1 MKYTVIIPTMWRC
14 PQITIPFL
22 AELAACPHVEEII
35 VIDNDSS
42 RMPTYIPTKKVT
54 VWSFG
59 KNIYVNP
66 AWNFG
71 VKESKTDL
79 ICIVNDDIAFDVK
92 VFEKLIPHLTPNNGV
107 FGLCP
112 GEKDFN
118 QTPITTGN
126 IDIVPWNGEHTYG
139 FGCLFFLHKANWY
152 PVPDGLDV
160 YYGDNYIFDLQLARG
175 KTNYLITNMKFKG
188 HFAQTTSDTNIS
200 GGFLDRETPIYQ
212 RISAEMNNQE
222 ILQREYFAA
231 CNTVSDINRHVPV
244 LHRLAQEC
252 DSVVELG
259 VRTGVSTR
267 AFLPLNVKLRSYDIE
282 ADHRVSE
289 LFLVANMQ
297 GKDMQYIM
305 GDSLKIDIEPA
316 DMMFVDTVHSYEQVS
331 AELARHGHKIRKYIA
346 FHDTFVFGLGKENVL
361 SAVIDYVM
369 ANPEWEFCHYDT
381 ENNGLTVIKRKSVDV
396 SKRINVPKKTV
407 LIALPTNK
415 NVETDTLKSIYD
427 QILPDGVETELQF
440 FYGYQIDQIRNLIA
454 EWGKRYDYL
463 FCVDSDI
470 VLPNDALARL
480 IAADKDVVSG
490 LYIQRK
496 PGHHI
501 LEIYEDTPN
510 GGTQN
515 AKWENLKGRGLVEI
529 AGCGFGCVLVK
540 GDVLRKMP
548 YPHFV
553 YKSALD
559 HAFTF
564 SEDVYF
570 CLEARKHGFKIWA
583 DTSLLCEHIHSM
595 RMVVDTMPSPAVP
608 NTTNENQTQIRSL
621 AKVEK
626 PSEAQVLARYQEIQQ
641 GIDLPTEHKGYLHML
656 ATQHKIYPRVIYD
669 IGSSVLH
676 WTRYAKQLWPN
687 TRIIPFEAMQYAGK
701 FYEQNGITEYVNE
714 LLTDQD
720 GKIVKFYQDL
730 LNPGGNSYYQETTGM
745 FNEDHAVM
753 KAGISLDTIVAQ
765 RRYPMPDMIKM
776 DTQGSELDI
785 LRGAPNV
792 LRHVF
797 DIIIEAQHVE
807 YNKGAPNINE
817 VRSFLEANGFRQIA
831 HFAAGNVDGDYHFK
845 RIR

>member
-22 AELAACPHVEEII
+22 AELAACDLVGEII

-42 RMPTYIPTKKVT
+42 KRIEVIPPKVT
-54 VWSFG
+54 IYSPG
-59 KNIYVNP
+59 ENIFVNP

-71 VKESKTDL
+71 VEVSQNDL
-79 ICIVNDDIAFDVK
+79 LCIVNDDIAFDLNVL
-92 VFEKLIPHLTPNNGV
+92 EKLKPYLTPENGV
-107 FGLCP
+107 IGLCP

-118 QTPITTGN
+118 QPPITDGM
-126 IDIVPWNGEHTYG
+126 IDIIPWNGQHTYG
-139 FGCLFFLHKANWY
+139 FGCLFFLHKANWQTI
-152 PVPDGLDV
+152 PKGLDV
-160 YYGDNYIFDLQLARG
+160 YYGDNYIFDLQLSRY

-188 HFAQTTSDTNIS
+188 YFAQTTSDKSIS
-200 GGFLDRETPIYQ
+200 NGFLDREFPIYQ
-212 RISAEMNNQE
+212 RIKQEMNSEQ
-222 ILQREYFAA
+222 ILQAEYIAA
-231 CNTVSDINRHVPV
+231 CNTYSDIQKHVPV
-244 LHRLAQEC
+244 LHKLALEC

-282 ADHRVSE
+282 NDPRVYE
-289 LFLVANMQ
+289 LFSMANSL

-305 GDSLKIDIEPA
+305 GDSLKIDIEPS

-331 AELARHGHKIRKYIA
+331 GELARHASKIRKYIA
-346 FHDTFVFGLGKENVL
+346 FHDTYVYGLGSENVL
-361 SAVIDYVM
+361 SAVIDFIVK
-369 ANPEWEFCHYDT
+369 NPEWEICHYDI
-381 ENNGLTVIKRKSVDV
+381 ENNGLTVIKRKASQVIQPV
-396 SKRINVPKKTV
+396 TKTI

-427 QILPDGVETELQF
+427 QILPAGVKTELQF

-470 VLPNDALARL
+470 VLPPDALAKL
-480 IAADKDVVSG
+480 IAANKDVVSG

-501 LEIYEDTPN
+501 LEIYESTHDGKITNIPWN
-510 GGTQN
+510 
-515 AKWENLKGRGLVEI
+515 KLKGRGLVEV

-540 GDVLRKMP
+540 GEVLRKMP

-570 CLEARKHGFKIWA
+570 CQEARKHGFTIWA
-583 DTSLLCEHIHSM
+583 DSTLLCKHMHSM
-595 RMVVDTMPSPAVP
+595 HMIVDTVVP
-608 NTTNENQTQIRSL
+608 EVVPPVPVQQEESG
-621 AKVEK
+621 EK
-626 PSEAQVLARYQEIQQ
+626 EVLARYKEIQG
-641 GIDLPTEHKGYLHML
+641 GIDLPPEHKGYLHML
-656 ATQHKIYPRVIYD
+656 ATQHKIQPKVIYD

-676 WTRYAKQLWPN
+676 WTNFAHQLWPN
-687 TRIIPFEAMQYAGK
+687 AKIIPFEAMLYAGK
-701 FYEQNGITEYVNE
+701 FYEQNGITDYVNE

-720 GKIVKFYQDL
+720 KKIVTFYHDL
-730 LNPGGNSYYQETTGM
+730 FNPGGNSYYQETTGM
-745 FNEDHAVM
+745 FTEHHASRRVGM
-753 KAGISLDTIVAQ
+753 TLDTIVAQ
-765 RRYPMPDMIKM
+765 RNFPLPDMIKM

-792 LRHVF
+792 LKNVY
-797 DIIIEAQHVE
+797 DIIIEAQHVD
-807 YNKGAPNINE
+807 YNRGAPKIHE
-817 VRSFLEANGFRQIA
+817 VRQFLEANGFREIA
-831 HFAAGNVDGDYHFK
+831 HFTHTEVDGDYHFK

>member
-14 PQITIPFL
+14 PQITVPFL
-22 AELAACPHVEEII
+22 AELAACEYVDEVI
-35 VIDNDSS
+35 VIDNDFDK
-42 RMPTYIPTKKVT
+42 RPKLLPEQITLFN
-54 VWSFG
+54 FG
-59 KNIYVNP
+59 KNIFVNP

-71 VKESKTDL
+71 VSNAKNDL
-79 ICIVNDDIAFDVK
+79 ICIVNDDIAFDTN
-92 VFEKLIPHLTPNNGV
+92 VFKKLIPYLTPENGIV
-107 FGLCP
+107 GLCP

-118 QTPITTGN
+118 QVPITTGT
-126 IDIVPWNGEHTYG
+126 IDIVPWKGEHTYG
-139 FGCLFFLHKANWY
+139 YGCLFFLHKQSWETI
-152 PVPDGLDV
+152 PDGLDV
-160 YYGDNYIFDLQLARG
+160 YYGDNYIFDTQLVKG

-188 HFAQTTSDTNIS
+188 YFAQTTGDKSVNN
-200 GGFLDRETPIYQ
+200 GFLEREFPIYQ
-212 RISAEMNNQE
+212 RIKQEMTYEE
-222 ILQREYFAA
+222 ILKNEYIAA
-231 CNTVSDINRHVPV
+231 CNTPSDINRHVPV
-244 LHRLAQEC
+244 LRKLALEC

-282 ADHRVSE
+282 ADARVNE
-289 LFLVANMQ
+289 LFLMANSL
-297 GKDMQYIM
+297 GRDMQYIM
-305 GDSLKIDIEPA
+305 GDSLKIDIEPT
-316 DMMFVDTVHSYEQVS
+316 DLMFVDTVHSYDQVS
-331 AELARHGHKIRKYIA
+331 AELARHASKVRKYIA
-346 FHDTFVFGLGKENVL
+346 FHDTFVFGLGRENIL
-361 SAVIDYVM
+361 SAVIEFM
-369 ANPEWEFCHYDT
+369 MKNPEWEFYHYDT
-381 ENNGLTVIKRKSVDV
+381 QNNGLTVIKRKEKTAVTEAP
-396 SKRINVPKKTV
+396 ITKTV

-427 QILPDGVETELQF
+427 QVLPPGIKTELQF

-463 FCVDSDI
+463 FCVDSDM
-470 VLPNDALARL
+470 VLPKDALAKL

-501 LEIYEDTPN
+501 LEIYEDAPN
-510 GGTQN
+510 GGTRN
-515 AKWENLKGRGLVEI
+515 AKWENLRGKGLVEV

-559 HAFTF
+559 HAYTF

-595 RMVVDTMPSPAVP
+595 RMIVDERLPAEP
-608 NTTNENQTQIRSL
+608 DAKNQLQQKLT
-621 AKVEK
+621 VTE
-626 PSEAQVLARYQEIQQ
+626 EQVLARYSEIQS
-641 GIDLPTEHKGYLHML
+641 GVDLPPEHKSYLHML
-656 ATQHKIYPRVIYD
+656 ATLHKIQPRVIYD

-676 WTRYAKQLWPN
+676 WTRFAQQIWPN
-687 TRIIPFEAMQYAGK
+687 SRIITFEAMDYADK
-701 FYEQNGITEYVNE
+701 FYEKNGIVDYANI

-720 GKIVKFYQDL
+720 GKQVTFYQDL
-730 LNPGGNSYYQETTGM
+730 LNPGGNSYYQETTGA
-745 FNEDHAVM
+745 FNETHAVT
-753 KAGISLDTIVAQ
+753 KVGITLDTLVAQ
-765 RRYPMPDMIKM
+765 RGFPMPDMIKM

-792 LRHVF
+792 LKNVF
-797 DIIIEAQHVE
+797 DIIIEAQHVD
-807 YNKGAPNINE
+807 YNKGAPKIDE
-817 VRSFLEANGFRQIA
+817 VRRFLEANGFRQIA
-831 HFAAGNVDGDYHFK
+831 YFAAGEVDGDYHFK

>member
-1 MKYTVIIPTMWRC
+1 MKYSIIIPTMWRC

-22 AELAACPHVEEII
+22 AELSAHPLVDEII
-35 VIDNDSS
+35 IIDNDHQN
-42 RMPTYIPTKKVT
+42 RPKLIPTNKVKIT
-54 VWSFG
+54 SFG
-59 KNIYVNP
+59 KNVYVNP

-71 VKESKTDL
+71 VKRAKNDL
-79 ICIVNDDIAFDVK
+79 LCIVNDDIAFDLNLLK
-92 VFEKLIPHLTPNNGV
+92 KLKPLLTTDNGT

-118 QTPITTGN
+118 QPLITNGD
-126 IDIVPWNGEHTYG
+126 IDIIPWSGQHTYG
-139 FGCLFFLHKANWY
+139 YGCLFFLHKQNWQ
-152 PVPDGLDV
+152 PVPQGLEV
-160 YYGDNYIFDLQLARG
+160 YYGDNYIFDLQLAKRR
-175 KTNYLITNMKFKG
+175 TNYLITNMKFKG
-188 HFAQTTSDTNIS
+188 LFAQTTSDKSIS
-200 GGFLDRETPIYQ
+200 NGFLDRESLIYQ
-212 RISAEMNNQE
+212 RISIEMTNEE
-222 ILQREYFAA
+222 ILKNEYIAA
-231 CNTVSDINRHVPV
+231 CDTVSDINRHVPI
-244 LHRLAQEC
+244 LHKLAQEC
-252 DSVVELG
+252 ESVVELG

-282 ADHRVSE
+282 EDARVTE
-289 LFLVANMQ
+289 LFLVANNQ

-305 GDSLKIDIEPA
+305 GDSLKVNIEPA
-316 DMMFVDTVHSYEQVS
+316 DMMFVDTVHSYDQVS

-346 FHDTFVFGLGKENVL
+346 FHDTFVFGLGQENVL

-369 ANPEWEFCHYDT
+369 KNPEWEFCHYDT
-381 ENNGLTVIKRKSVDV
+381 ENNGLTVIKRKSHVQ
-396 SKRINVPKKTV
+396 KKKV
-407 LIALPTNK
+407 LIALPTNR

-427 QILPDGVETELQF
+427 QILPEGIETELQF

-501 LEIYEDTPN
+501 LEIYEDAPN

-540 GDVLRKMP
+540 GDVLRTMP

-559 HAFTF
+559 HAHTF

-595 RMVVDTMPSPAVP
+595 RMVVDTNPPAP
-608 NTTNENQTQIRSL
+608 FTQIKSISTPQP
-621 AKVEK
+621 VTET
-626 PSEAQVLARYQEIQQ
+626 QVLARYKEIQQ
-641 GIDLPTEHKGYLHML
+641 GIDLPPEHKGYLHML
-656 ATQHKIYPRVIYD
+656 ATQHKINPRVIFD

-676 WTRYAKQLWPN
+676 WTRFAKQIWP
-687 TRIIPFEAMQYAGK
+687 TARIIPFEAMQHAGK
-701 FYEQNGITEYVNE
+701 FYEREGLTEYVNE

-720 GKIVKFYQDL
+720 GKLVKFYQDL

-745 FNEDHAVM
+745 FTEDHAVF
-753 KAGISLDTIVAQ
+753 KTGITLDTLVDK
-765 RRYPMPDMIKM
+765 RGFPMPDMIKM

-785 LRGAPNV
+785 LKGSPVV
-792 LRHVF
+792 LRNVY

-807 YNKGAPNINE
+807 YNKGAPGINE
-817 VRSFLEANGFRQIA
+817 VRAFLEANGFRQIA
-831 HFAAGNVDGDYHFK
+831 HFATGNVDGDYHFK

>member
-22 AELAACPHVEEII
+22 AELAASPYVEEII
-35 VIDNDSS
+35 VIDNELEN
-42 RMPTYIPTKKVT
+42 RPNYIPTKKVT
-54 VWSFG
+54 LWHFG

-71 VKESKTDL
+71 VQQSKTDFL
-79 ICIVNDDIAFDVK
+79 CIANDDIAFDVN
-92 VFEKLIPHLTPNNGV
+92 VFEKLAPLLTPNNGV

-112 GEKDFN
+112 GEKDFD
-118 QTPITTGN
+118 QPPITSGS
-126 IDIVPWNGEHTYG
+126 IDIIPWTGQHTYG
-139 FGCLFFLHKANWY
+139 FGCLFFLNKQNWQDI
-152 PVPDGLDV
+152 PAGLDV
-160 YYGDNYIFDLQLARG
+160 YYGDNYIFDLQLAKGR
-175 KTNYLITNMKFKG
+175 TNYLITNMKFKG
-188 HFAQTTSDTNIS
+188 YFAQTTGTSIS
-200 GGFLDRETPIYQ
+200 NGFLDRETPIYQ
-212 RISAEMNNQE
+212 RISTEMNTQE
-222 ILQREYFAA
+222 ILQREYVFA

-244 LHRLAQEC
+244 LHKLAQEC

-282 ADHRVSE
+282 EDSRVTE
-289 LFLVANMQ
+289 LFRVAANQ

-346 FHDTFVFGLGKENVL
+346 FHDTFVFGLGQENVL

-369 ANPEWEFCHYDT
+369 KNPEWEFYHYDT
-381 ENNGLTVIKRKSVDV
+381 ENNGLTVIKRKSH
-396 SKRINVPKKTV
+396 IQKKKI
-407 LIALPTNK
+407 LIALPTNR

-427 QILPDGVETELQF
+427 QILPEGVETELQF

-470 VLPNDALARL
+470 VLPNDALAKL

-559 HAFTF
+559 HAYTF

-595 RMVVDTMPSPAVP
+595 RMIVDSNPPPVV
-608 NTTNENQTQIRSL
+608 NEVQQISQVQT
-621 AKVEK
+621 VTE
-626 PSEAQVLARYQEIQQ
+626 EQVIARYKEIQQ
-641 GIDLPTEHKGYLHML
+641 GIDLPPEHKGYLHML
-656 ATQHKIYPRVIYD
+656 ATQHKINPRVIFD

-676 WTRYAKQLWPN
+676 WTRFAKQIWP
-687 TRIIPFEAMQYAGK
+687 TARIIPFEAMQYAGK
-701 FYEQNGITEYVNE
+701 FYEREGITEYVNE

-720 GKIVKFYQDL
+720 GKLVKFYQDL

-745 FNEDHAVM
+745 FTEQHAVF
-753 KAGISLDTIVAQ
+753 KTGVTLDTLVNQ
-765 RRYPMPDMIKM
+765 RGFPMPDMIKM

-785 LRGAPNV
+785 LRGAPTV
-792 LRHVF
+792 LRNVY

-807 YNKGAPNINE
+807 YNKGAPKIAE
-817 VRSFLEANGFRQIA
+817 VKAFLETSGFRQIA
-831 HFAAGNVDGDYHFK
+831 HFATGNVDGDYHFK

>member
-14 PQITIPFL
+14 PHITIPFL
-22 AELAACPHVEEII
+22 AELSACHAVEEVI
-35 VIDNDSS
+35 VIDNDPDK
-42 RMPTYIPTKKVT
+42 RPVHIPQGKITL
-54 VWSFG
+54 WCFG

-71 VKESKTDL
+71 VKQAKTDL
-79 ICIVNDDIAFDVK
+79 ICIVNDDIAFDVR
-92 VFEKLIPHLTPNNGV
+92 VFDKLVPYLTPDSGV
-107 FGLCP
+107 TGLCP

-118 QTPITTGN
+118 QTPITTGS
-126 IDIVPWNGEHTYG
+126 IDIIPWNGEHTYG
-139 FGCLFFLHKANWY
+139 YGCLFFLNKQNWQDI
-152 PVPDGLDV
+152 PKGLDV
-160 YYGDNYIFDLQLARG
+160 YYGDNYIFDLQLTKGR
-175 KTNYLITNMKFKG
+175 TNYLITNMRFKG

-212 RISAEMNNQE
+212 RISTEMNSQE
-222 ILQREYFAA
+222 ILQREFVAA
-231 CNTVSDINRHVPV
+231 CNTVSDINKHVPV

-252 DSVVELG
+252 NSVIELG

-267 AFLPLNVKLRSYDIE
+267 AFLPLDVKLRSYDIE

-289 LFLVANMQ
+289 LFLVANSQ

-305 GDSLKIDIEPA
+305 GDSLKIDVEPA
-316 DMMFVDTVHSYEQVS
+316 DLMFVDTVHSYEQVS
-331 AELARHGHKIRKYIA
+331 AELARHGNKIRKYIA
-346 FHDTFVFGLGKENVL
+346 FHDTFVFGLGQENVL
-361 SAVIDYVM
+361 SAVIDFVM
-369 ANPEWEFCHYDT
+369 ANPEWEFYHYDT
-381 ENNGLTVIKRKSVDV
+381 ENNGLTVIKRKSFVQ
-396 SKRINVPKKTV
+396 KKTI
-407 LIALPTNK
+407 LIALPTNR
-415 NVETDTLKSIYD
+415 NVETETLKSIYD
-427 QILPDGVETELQF
+427 QVLPDGVETELQF

-470 VLPNDALARL
+470 VLPKDALARL
-480 IAADKDVVSG
+480 LSADKDVVSG

-515 AKWENLKGRGLVEI
+515 VKWENLKGRGLVEI

-570 CLEARKHGFKIWA
+570 CLEARRHGFKIWA
-583 DTSLLCEHIHSM
+583 DSSLLCEHIHSM
-595 RMVVDTMPSPAVP
+595 RMIVDDIPPTPAIINPVA
-608 NTTNENQTQIRSL
+608 NHTEIKSL
-621 AKVEK
+621 SKSLDQE
-626 PSEAQVLARYQEIQQ
+626 QVIARYKEIQQ
-641 GIDLPTEHKGYLHML
+641 GIDLPPEHKSYLHML
-656 ATQHKIYPRVIYD
+656 ATQHKIQPRVIYD

-687 TRIIPFEAMQYAGK
+687 ARIIPFEAMQHADK
-701 FYEQNGITEYVNE
+701 FYERNGIAEYVNE
-714 LLTDQD
+714 LITDRD
-720 GKIVKFYQDL
+720 GKTVKFYQDL

-745 FNEDHAVM
+745 FTEEHATM
-753 KAGISLDTIVAQ
+753 RTGISLDTIVAQ
-765 RRYPMPDMIKM
+765 RGFPMPDMIKM

-792 LRHVF
+792 LKHVF

-807 YNKGAPNINE
+807 YNKGAPSINE
-817 VRSFLEANGFRQIA
+817 VRSFLEMNGFRQIA